1 MAIMMDMAK
10 KVRLWVPS
18 YAAPTGKRRECVCVE
33 ESRGQ
38 ECTDSEGE
46 QRATPILTY

>member
-1 MAIMMDMAK
+1 MGGFIRCTNWEEK
-10 KVRLWVPS
+10 
-18 YAAPTGKRRECVCVE
+18 GVCVE

-46 QRATPILTY
+46 QRGTPILTY